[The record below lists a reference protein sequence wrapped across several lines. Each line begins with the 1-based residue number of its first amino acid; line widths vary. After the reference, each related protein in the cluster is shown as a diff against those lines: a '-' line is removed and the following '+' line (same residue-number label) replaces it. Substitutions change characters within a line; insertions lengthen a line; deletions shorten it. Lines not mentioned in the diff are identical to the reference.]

1 MTTVEQSRWNSEVT
15 AAGHTDQAET
25 APLILCPACRA
36 EARKRDR
43 FCRQC
48 GARQCAHNMESS
60 ARATSQNDAR
70 STPATSP
77 LAPASDF
84 HRVSGSLVAAV
95 ANGALAN
102 TANYPIHRVTRKV
115 IAILISIPIWL
126 VIVLLSPLDA
136 YIAARAVSR
145 QS

>member
-1 MTTVEQSRWNSEVT
+1 MITVEQSRWNSEV
-15 AAGHTDQAET
+15 AAACHADQGET
-25 APLILCPACRA
+25 APLILCPACGA

-48 GARQCAHNMESS
+48 GARQCGRDAESS
-60 ARATSQNDAR
+60 PRAANPSDSY
-70 STPATSP
+70 STLATSP

-102 TANYPIHRVTRKV
+102 TANYPINRVTRKV
-115 IAILISIPIWL
+115 LAVLISIPIWL
-126 VIVLLSPLDA
+126 LIVLFSPLDA
-136 YIAARAVSR
+136 YTAARTVTK
-145 QS
+145 QY

>member
-1 MTTVEQSRWNSEVT
+1 MNSEVA
-15 AAGHTDQAET
+15 AAGAADQAET
-25 APLILCPACRA
+25 APLILCPACGA

-43 FCRQC
+43 FCRKC
-48 GARQCAHNMESS
+48 GARQCGHDMESR

-77 LAPASDF
+77 LAPAGDF

-102 TANYPIHRVTRKV
+102 TANYPINCVTRKV
-115 IAILISIPIWL
+115 IAALISIPIWL
-126 VIVLLSPLDA
+126 LIVLLSPLDA
-136 YIAARAVSR
+136 YTAARAVSTCDSI
-145 QS
+145 QPSE

>member
-1 MTTVEQSRWNSEVT
+1 VEGN
-15 AAGHTDQAET
+15 ADQAET
-25 APLILCPACRA
+25 APLILCPACEA

-43 FCRQC
+43 FCRKC
-48 GARQCAHNMESS
+48 GVSLPGQGEHDEELSLG
-60 ARATSQNDAR
+60 ATSPSDLP

-77 LAPASDF
+77 LSHADTF

-102 TANYPIHRVTRKV
+102 TVSYPINRVTRRV

-126 VIVLLSPLDA
+126 LIVLLSPLDA
-136 YIAARAVSR
+136 YSAARSVTR
-145 QS
+145 EI